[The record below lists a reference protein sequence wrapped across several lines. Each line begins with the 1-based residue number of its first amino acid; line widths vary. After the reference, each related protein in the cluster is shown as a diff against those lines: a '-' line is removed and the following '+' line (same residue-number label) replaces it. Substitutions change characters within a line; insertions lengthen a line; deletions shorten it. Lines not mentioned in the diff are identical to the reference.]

1 MQGKKGS
8 GTRGGGRGR
17 RAPLARA
24 ESLLLRP
31 SLVGNLLCSD
41 LGRATVILRLYHH
54 LHKIWEEVLSP
65 FLYPCCVGN
74 LRESLWWRRDGMSC
88 RRHRYETK
96 ESSSRGLLQ
105 WEKVIEMA
113 MAPGTTSVGRRELTS

>member
-54 LHKIWEEVLSP
+54 LHKMWEEVLSP

-74 LRESLWWRRDGMSC
+74 LQEKFRCQDEVSGRR
-88 RRHRYETK
+88 RRRRRRYETR
-96 ESSSRGLLQ
+96 EPSSQDLLQ
-105 WEKVIEMA
+105 RGKEEERV
-113 MAPGTTSVGRRELTS
+113 MAPGTSSVGRR